1 MITLYSTHCPK
12 CNILE
17 GLMKKKGME
26 FNLVDNQEEVLKIAG
41 ENNIVSAP
49 FAKID
54 DKFYTT
60 KELQE
65 YIKSF

>member
-1 MITLYSTHCPK
+1 
-12 CNILE
+12 
-17 GLMKKKGME
+17 MKKKGME

>member
-12 CNILE
+12 CNMLE

-26 FNLVDNQEEVLKIAG
+26 FDLVDDEKEVLKIAD
-41 ENNIVSAP
+41 ENGIVSAP

-54 DKFYTT
+54 NQIYNT
-60 KELQE
+60 KDLQD